1 MNLKAGVRYDVVG
14 PDGSILGSVL
24 DGVYYEGDHPSG
36 EIKDGNFYYRM
47 ANGSTGE
54 SKFPGGIG
62 GRLDGMEIV
71 RVGDGIRFRLVEVSA
86 E

>member
-1 MNLKAGVRYDVVG
+1 MSLQIDVRYDVVG
-14 PDGSILGSVL
+14 PDGSILGFVL
-24 DGVYYEGDHPSG
+24 NGVYYEGDQPSG

-54 SKFPGGIG
+54 SHFPGGIG
-62 GRLDGMEIV
+62 GCLDGMDIV
-71 RVGDGIRFRLVEVSA
+71 RAGDGSRFRLVEVSA